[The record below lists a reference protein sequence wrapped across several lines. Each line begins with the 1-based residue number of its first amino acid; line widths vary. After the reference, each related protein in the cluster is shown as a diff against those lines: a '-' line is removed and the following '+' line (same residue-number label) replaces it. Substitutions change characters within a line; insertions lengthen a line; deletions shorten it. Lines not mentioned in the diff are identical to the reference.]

1 MPTSLWG
8 AKTSSCRSY
17 KPSSGGT
24 RCVNGC
30 AGSSCSR
37 STGRDGRPR
46 PSISTEKGADFLSR
60 SAAVYAAQA
69 AELLVAAIARSDGTR
84 ASVSSELLKAR
95 VDDGLLGR
103 FVIDPDGDPVP
114 APVTIVRLEHGGGSD
129 AVANYQGARV
139 DRVITPSRRLL
150 GQHD

>member
-1 MPTSLWG
+1 M
-8 AKTSSCRSY
+8 
-17 KPSSGGT
+17 
-24 RCVNGC
+24 
-30 AGSSCSR
+30 
-37 STGRDGRPR
+37 
-46 PSISTEKGADFLSR
+46 SR